1 MLSPIMIKHKGY
13 KLLTLQYKYLK
24 SRPLCELD
32 LEPVL
37 RKLAMFCSV
46 GVGGEQII
54 VFDSNSTV
62 ERNIEKQQSLVP
74 LLANSYQSKQNMDG
88 RMAATALVHLW
99 PEEKAEPRIVQTY

>member
-24 SRPLCELD
+24 SRPLCE

-74 LLANSYQSKQNMDG
+74 LLANSYHRNKIWMDGWPQLHWYICGPKKKQN
-88 RMAATALVHLW
+88 
-99 PEEKAEPRIVQTY
+99 PE